1 MADLIIQIDATTAV
15 IFFAIGFVTGAAVAL
30 WNVATKYA
38 ANSGRRW
45 RE

>member
-1 MADLIIQIDATTAV
+1 MTIQIDITTAV
-15 IFFAIGFVTGAAVAL
+15 IFFAVGFVTGAAVAL

-38 ANSGRRW
+38 ANGERRW